1 MTKSRSKS
9 SRRAKV
15 AAKPKAPAADAGEEK
30 VTGFKEG
37 RWDDDEHDRFI
48 VAMADFVDGNN
59 APVNQSARR
68 EKWGAIAA
76 ARARVRRP
84 REVVQPFSRE
94 PPEPS
99 RARIHASPP
108 QAVGTRSTLQCRSHA
123 QKHYIKEK
131 KQRAPASAA
140 VRIGR
145 FFPPR
150 ARRARTRPPRRVVLP
165 RREKQLKVVKETKKA
180 PAAVHRVTPQPSMS
194 NSPEP
199 SIHGSRLD
207 LSEGFVAGDTAANL
221 EEAVR
226 ILSPPRPP
234 GRLARLRP
242 SALTAEALFSPSGG
256 PVDVEHGS
264 PRPDV
269 ERASPRPAIVD
280 DAEDEALRLFDSPV
294 ILSQPSSVR
303 PPAPP
308 RALPAPPRPR
318 APLAAQDLR
327 LGCRLG
333 QGHEHLHGG
342 GRLPLAPRL
351 LEADAA

>member
-1 MTKSRSKS
+1 MRAWEGFCLWMLCDSAAEVSMELAPGRRRRTEAPSVPVLDFRQAASTPRRCCTSPKSAGRQKRSRVPDSRFGTRPPAKTAKIMTKSRSKS

-15 AAKPKAPAADAGEEK
+15 AAKPKAPAVDAEEEK

-131 KQRAPASAA
+131 KQRGPASAA

-145 FFPPR
+145 FFPPPWPG
-150 ARRARTRPPRRVVLP
+150 ARGLDPLDVSFHPGARSSSRSSRRPRRRPPP
-165 RREKQLKVVKETKKA
+165 C
-180 PAAVHRVTPQPSMS
+180 
-194 NSPEP
+194 
-199 SIHGSRLD
+199 
-207 LSEGFVAGDTAANL
+207 TA
-221 EEAVR
+221 
-226 ILSPPRPP
+226 
-234 GRLARLRP
+234 
-242 SALTAEALFSPSGG
+242 
-256 PVDVEHGS
+256 
-264 PRPDV
+264 
-269 ERASPRPAIVD
+269 
-280 DAEDEALRLFDSPV
+280 
-294 ILSQPSSVR
+294 
-303 PPAPP
+303 
-308 RALPAPPRPR
+308 
-318 APLAAQDLR
+318 
-327 LGCRLG
+327 
-333 QGHEHLHGG
+333 
-342 GRLPLAPRL
+342 
-351 LEADAA
+351 

>member
-15 AAKPKAPAADAGEEK
+15 AAKPKAPAADAEEEK

-76 ARARVRRP
+76 A
-84 REVVQPFSRE
+84 
-94 PPEPS
+94 
-99 RARIHASPP
+99 
-108 QAVGTRSTLQCRSHA
+108 VGTRSTLQCRSHA

-131 KQRAPASAA
+131 KQ
-140 VRIGR
+140 
-145 FFPPR
+145 
-150 ARRARTRPPRRVVLP
+150 
-165 RREKQLKVVKETKKA
+165 REKQLKVVKETKKA

-308 RALPAPPRPR
+308 ARSPRRLDPARRAQPKIY
-318 APLAAQDLR
+318 DS
-327 LGCRLG
+327 
-333 QGHEHLHGG
+333 
-342 GRLPLAPRL
+342 
-351 LEADAA
+351 DAAWAKVMNTFTEEVDFHSLPVF

>member
-1 MTKSRSKS
+1 
-9 SRRAKV
+9 
-15 AAKPKAPAADAGEEK
+15 
-30 VTGFKEG
+30 
-37 RWDDDEHDRFI
+37 
-48 VAMADFVDGNN
+48 
-59 APVNQSARR
+59 
-68 EKWGAIAA
+68 
-76 ARARVRRP
+76 
-84 REVVQPFSRE
+84 
-94 PPEPS
+94 
-99 RARIHASPP
+99 
-108 QAVGTRSTLQCRSHA
+108 
-123 QKHYIKEK
+123 
-131 KQRAPASAA
+131 
-140 VRIGR
+140 
-145 FFPPR
+145 
-150 ARRARTRPPRRVVLP
+150 
-165 RREKQLKVVKETKKA
+165 
-180 PAAVHRVTPQPSMS
+180 VHRVTPQPSMS

>member
-1 MTKSRSKS
+1 MEPRGGVDRRRTEVVWDKAVIWSDGFNPEEMLHEPEVSWPTEALTRPRLALRLRGTPPPAKTAKIMTKSRSKS

-145 FFPPR
+145 FFPPGPG
-150 ARRARTRPPRRVVLP
+150 ARGLDRLDASFYPGARSSSRSSRRPRRRPPP
-165 RREKQLKVVKETKKA
+165 C
-180 PAAVHRVTPQPSMS
+180 
-194 NSPEP
+194 
-199 SIHGSRLD
+199 
-207 LSEGFVAGDTAANL
+207 TA
-221 EEAVR
+221 
-226 ILSPPRPP
+226 
-234 GRLARLRP
+234 
-242 SALTAEALFSPSGG
+242 
-256 PVDVEHGS
+256 
-264 PRPDV
+264 
-269 ERASPRPAIVD
+269 
-280 DAEDEALRLFDSPV
+280 
-294 ILSQPSSVR
+294 
-303 PPAPP
+303 
-308 RALPAPPRPR
+308 
-318 APLAAQDLR
+318 
-327 LGCRLG
+327 
-333 QGHEHLHGG
+333 
-342 GRLPLAPRL
+342 
-351 LEADAA
+351 